1 MTKLMSI
8 FRTKSPE
15 ELKGFTKRSE
25 QLGIMERKVPAG
37 AETFFD
43 KLMSIPFKIFGKVN
57 KDSALK
63 DIREILTDELSD
75 EIKRDPFY
83 ESWLSDMAMICETFC
98 DIEGSDSIGF
108 WLGSNRGC
116 RRYHIDNV
124 PQRMLV
130 TYAGKGTEWLP
141 DEVAD
146 REAFAS
152 GEPNEKIVKDRSA
165 IQFLNQWDMAV
176 FRGGPN
182 GLLHRTPDAALNGP
196 SILMRLDN
204 PSFWDY
210 FLKHQ
215 EQSGHMSL

>member
-1 MTKLMSI
+1 MMSI
-8 FRTKSPE
+8 FRTDNTL

-25 QLGIMERKVPAG
+25 QLGIMERETPAG
-37 AETFFD
+37 ATTFFD
-43 KLMSIPFKIFGKVN
+43 KLMSRPFKIFGKVN

-63 DIREILTDELSD
+63 DIRVILAEELSE
-75 EIKRDPFY
+75 EIKSAPFY
-83 ESWLSDMAMICETFC
+83 EFWLSDMAMICDIFC
-98 DIEGSDSIGF
+98 EIEDSDSIGF

-141 DEVAD
+141 DEAAD
-146 REAFAS
+146 REAFAN

-165 IQFLNQWDMAV
+165 IQFLNQWDVAV
-176 FRGGPN
+176 FRGGPK

-215 EQSGHMSL
+215 EQSGHMAL

>member
-1 MTKLMSI
+1 MMSI
-8 FRTKSPE
+8 FRTDSFE
-15 ELKGFTKRSE
+15 ELKGFTNRSE
-25 QLGIMERKVPAG
+25 QLGIMERIVPTG
-37 AETFFD
+37 AENLFD
-43 KLMSIPFKIFGKVN
+43 KLMSTPFKIFRKVS
-57 KDSALK
+57 KISALQ
-63 DIREILTDELSD
+63 DIRETLAEQLSE
-75 EIKRDPFY
+75 EIKKDPFY

-98 DIEGSDSIGF
+98 DIEDSDSIGF
-108 WLGSNRGC
+108 WLGTNRGC

-141 DEVAD
+141 DEAAD

-165 IQFLNQWDMAV
+165 IQFLNQWDVAV

-215 EQSGHMSL
+215 EQSEHLTL